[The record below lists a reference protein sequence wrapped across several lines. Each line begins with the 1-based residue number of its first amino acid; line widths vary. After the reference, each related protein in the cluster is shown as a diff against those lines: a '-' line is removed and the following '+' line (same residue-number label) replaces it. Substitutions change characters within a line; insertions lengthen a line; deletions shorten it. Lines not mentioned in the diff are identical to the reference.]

1 MSAGSS
7 VMTIILHS
15 RSRCTAYLDAWRYKP
30 ACNEINDWSI
40 TRSCG
45 KYEQRERKE
54 TAQMAEFNAGLQT
67 QQEERYV
74 I

>member
-1 MSAGSS
+1 MSADSS
-7 VMTIILHS
+7 VMAIILHS
-15 RSRCTAYLDAWRYKP
+15 RSHCSAYLDGWRYKP
-30 ACNEINDWSI
+30 ASNEINDWSI
-40 TRSCG
+40 TQSCG

-54 TAQMAEFNAGLQT
+54 TAETAEFNAGLQT